1 MWLLSFLPNWIFYVI
16 LFIGFFGLLL
26 SRFIPAYYKTA
37 AVPVLFFMFVSGM
50 FMAGAIYDNNA
61 WVARVKEMEAKVAE
75 AEQQSKVENAK
86 IETKIVTK
94 TQIIRERGQD
104 NIKYIDREVTKYD
117 NTCVIP
123 KEFIDAHNKAASK

>member
-16 LFIGFFGLLL
+16 LFIGFFGLLS

-37 AVPVLFFMFVSGM
+37 VVPVLFFMFVFGT
-50 FMAGAIYDNNA
+50 FMSGAIYDNNA

-104 NIKYIDREVTKYD
+104 NIKFIDREVTKYD